1 MHTAVCYLRVSTQE
15 QAIHGVSL
23 EAQNERLQAY
33 CVLQELEIVKV
44 LREEGVSASKP
55 LEARPQGKE
64 MIGLLARKGVGHI
77 VAMKLDRLFRN
88 AEDALYHTRHWDNQ
102 GLTLHLVDM
111 GGQSLNTS
119 SAMGRMM
126 LTMMAAFAEFERN
139 LISERTVAAMQ
150 HKKKH
155 LQHYAQ
161 VPYGFEAQDSMLVQ
175 SHAEQGVIVE
185 MRAWRSKGL
194 TFRAIANRLNRDR
207 IPTKNGGTWHAAT
220 VRQILAN
227 EIHS

>member
-1 MHTAVCYLRVSTQE
+1 MDSAVCYLRVSTQE

-33 CVLQELEIVKV
+33 CLLQQLEIARVF
-44 LREEGVSASKP
+44 REEGISASKP
-55 LEARPQGKE
+55 LETRPQGKE
-64 MIGLLARKGVGHI
+64 MINLLARKGIGHI
-77 VAMKLDRLFRN
+77 VALKLDRLFRN
-88 AEDALYHTRHWDNQ
+88 AEDALYHTRRWDSQ

-139 LISERTVAAMQ
+139 LISERTAAAMQ

-161 VPYGFEAQDSMLVQ
+161 VPYGFQVEEAMLVQ
-175 SHAEQGVIVE
+175 HDAEQKIIAE
-185 MRAWRSKGL
+185 MRVWQSKGWTL
-194 TFRAIANRLNRDR
+194 RAIAERLNQEGV
-207 IPTKNGGTWHAAT
+207 PTKNGGVWHAAT

-227 EIHS
+227 EIHA